1 MTRRPFRKRITVAAV
16 HYQDANL
23 YLIGERY
30 SALLFLT
37 PNLALPLEV
46 LAGGQLYELFMDM
59 KRPLGGRL
67 CY

>member
-1 MTRRPFRKRITVAAV
+1 MAAV